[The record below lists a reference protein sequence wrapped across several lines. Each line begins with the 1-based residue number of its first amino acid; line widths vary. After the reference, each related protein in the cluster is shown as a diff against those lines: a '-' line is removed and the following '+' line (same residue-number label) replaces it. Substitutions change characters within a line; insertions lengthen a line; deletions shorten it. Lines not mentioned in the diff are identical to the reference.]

1 MKIDRILDSA
11 VLKFFPEDGDWYAN
25 CFKRSENLDM
35 SNLPCH
41 LRDDLWLAKM
51 LKINQNLF
59 YVSTERILEYII
71 VSPYFKEKRYEYEQK
86 IVKWQITW
94 MINGGGNWCVD
105 DKYGGDFVFLSPLCD
120 IGFRKGIVDT
130 LLKIGMNKDAIEE
143 GIEKNASK
151 WRDTLMNKAFDNAYN
166 PYFLNLSALSFFGD
180 KAEIEEDKNI
190 LEPVNPKF
198 KEKWIQ
204 FRKYEYYQNHKE
216 SVDKYGKV
224 ENDMIINNEE
234 VDKLRKYLNRKHD
247 ERKAQID
254 NYENSNKKVLI
265 KK

>member
-120 IGFRKGIVDT
+120 IGFRKGIVYRGTDQGSGKT
-130 LLKIGMNKDAIEE
+130 AGTADQCGLRRSGGRLC
-143 GIEKNASK
+143 
-151 WRDTLMNKAFDNAYN
+151 R
-166 PYFLNLSALSFFGD
+166 SAQGQR
-180 KAEIEEDKNI
+180 
-190 LEPVNPKF
+190 PVHGGSA
-198 KEKWIQ
+198 Q
-204 FRKYEYYQNHKE
+204 KYRHDVYDRFYLCFQ
-216 SVDKYGKV
+216 
-224 ENDMIINNEE
+224 
-234 VDKLRKYLNRKHD
+234 LR
-247 ERKAQID
+247 
-254 NYENSNKKVLI
+254 
-265 KK
+265 